1 MFDIFMM
8 TRVFLVEIEEV
19 ELMMGFSIRLIR
31 LILCCWNGRGDFL

>member
-19 ELMMGFSIRLIR
+19 ELMMGFSIRLI
-31 LILCCWNGRGDFL
+31 LWCWNGRGDFL